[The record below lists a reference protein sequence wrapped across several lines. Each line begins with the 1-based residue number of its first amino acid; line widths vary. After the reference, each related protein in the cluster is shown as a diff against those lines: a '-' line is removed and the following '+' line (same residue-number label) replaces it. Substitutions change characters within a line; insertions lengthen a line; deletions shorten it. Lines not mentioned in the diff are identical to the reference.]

1 MPTSK
6 QAKKRMVQSERKR
19 VANKASRSAMKTAI
33 KKVFDAGSKADA
45 EKLLPAAVQKV
56 DKAAKDRVIHPN
68 AAARKKSQ
76 LARAVGKK

>member
-19 VANKASRSAMKTAI
+19 VANKASRSAMKTAV
-33 KKVFDAGSKADA
+33 KKVFDAGSKEDA
-45 EKLLPAAVQKV
+45 QKLLPLAMQKV
-56 DKAAKDRVIHPN
+56 DKAARDRVIHPK

-76 LARAVGKK
+76 LARAAGKK